1 MALAMKLMGKKCGDK
16 NELIDTP
23 PHILRDNFGFALC
36 ISEDMVVFHCSTSDV
51 PHMLENLYITNLL
64 NPSSTKPVE

>member
-23 PHILRDNFGFALC
+23 PHILC